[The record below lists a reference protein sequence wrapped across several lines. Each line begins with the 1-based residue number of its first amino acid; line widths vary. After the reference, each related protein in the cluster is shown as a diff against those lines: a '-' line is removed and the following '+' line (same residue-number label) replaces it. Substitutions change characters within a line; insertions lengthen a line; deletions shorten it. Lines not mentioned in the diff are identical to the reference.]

1 MKNET
6 KSEFLKFF
14 LNLIIIVI
22 GTLIFGVLLEKFKND
37 ESFRTTLIK
46 DYYSPL
52 KVKELECN
60 YKSNEYSKA
69 YFGIGNYYSELQSR
83 YIANKKGTGPSLT
96 IEYQKYLIDTL
107 KSAMDL
113 SKKAEKI
120 GYELRSCRGELRQL
134 HVELSLVTGS
144 YHEVVDSYNKKQ
156 SEIQKEQDRL
166 KIESDK
172 FTEMSK
178 DKLQDKILNNFFK
191 VGDPSRSVNE
201 DDNKFLDNFIE
212 KDMPSLIPVFHKVA
226 EIEIEVS
233 NIEKKYNKII
243 DEKIELE
250 INERFRRGLLS
261 RIGL

>member
-14 LNLIIIVI
+14 LNLIIIII

-52 KVKELECN
+52 KIKESECES
-60 YKSNEYSKA
+60 KSNDYSKA
-69 YFGIGNYYSELQSR
+69 YFGIGNYYSELQKR
-83 YIANKKGTGPSLT
+83 YVANKKGVGPSLT

-107 KSAMDL
+107 KSAIDL

-120 GYELRSCRGELRQL
+120 GYELRNCRGELHQL

-144 YHEVVDSYNKKQ
+144 YPEVTDLYNKKQ
-156 SEIQKEQDRL
+156 NEIQSLQSHL
-166 KIESDK
+166 KIEADK
-172 FTEMSK
+172 FNEISK
-178 DKLQDKILNNFFK
+178 GTFQDEILNNFFK
-191 VGDPSRSVNE
+191 AGDLSKPVNK
-201 DDNKFLDNFIE
+201 DDNEFLDAFIE
-212 KDMPSLIPVFHKVA
+212 KNMPSLIPIFYKVA
-226 EIEIEVS
+226 EIEVEAS
-233 NIEKKYNKII
+233 NIERKYNKII

-250 INERFRRGLLS
+250 ISERFKRGLLS